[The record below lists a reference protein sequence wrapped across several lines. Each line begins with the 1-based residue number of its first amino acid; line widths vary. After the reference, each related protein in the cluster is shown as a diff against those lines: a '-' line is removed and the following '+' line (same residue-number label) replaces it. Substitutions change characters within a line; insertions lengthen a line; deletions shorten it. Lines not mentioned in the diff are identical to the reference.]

1 MIGFFGD
8 FEKDKDVFP
17 DIAGRSTV
25 IPFSSKTPILCGVA
39 PPGFVKIANTRT
51 RMDCR
56 TRQQFGNV
64 INVSL
69 RACGAQLGFTNGGS
83 N

>member
-39 PPGFVKIANTRT
+39 PPVFMKIAETYHRFKT
-51 RMDCR
+51 
-56 TRQQFGNV
+56 
-64 INVSL
+64 
-69 RACGAQLGFTNGGS
+69 LGQSQPTAGKA
-83 N
+83 